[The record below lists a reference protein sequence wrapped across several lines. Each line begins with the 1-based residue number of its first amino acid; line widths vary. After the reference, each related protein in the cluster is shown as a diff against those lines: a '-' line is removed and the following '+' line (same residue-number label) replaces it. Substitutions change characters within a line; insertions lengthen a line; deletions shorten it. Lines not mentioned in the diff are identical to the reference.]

1 MSLAGA
7 CLLARWCPAWRW
19 CELGPGS
26 GVEGRNL
33 SSRADGRRA
42 ERRRSVWRSIQTNA
56 HRLLQGLKPQRLS
69 RALAVRLHWLHV
81 SSWLAR
87 SRAGE
92 KFVSFIP
99 AVSDDAGKAI
109 RRGWVKRWRMHFVE
123 PDRTSPTSHGRST
136 RRRELDQLIR
146 PLLPDRA
153 DPDPQGHQ
161 RLVGA
166 LGHAEVQAVAPPS
179 SAREPVPGGDPNG
192 SLDLFAH
199 WEWGPAD
206 G

>member
-1 MSLAGA
+1 MEVVRAWSGLRGGRSEPVVPRRRAASGAPQVGLALNPDKRASSAARTQTAAALTSTSGSTSLVTRFVLAGA
-7 CLLARWCPAWRW
+7 EQGWR
-19 CELGPGS
+19 EVRQLHPG
-26 GVEGRNL
+26 GL
-33 SSRADGRRA
+33 
-42 ERRRSVWRSIQTNA
+42 RRRREGDPPRVGQ
-56 HRLLQGLKPQRLS
+56 
-69 RALAVRLHWLHV
+69 ALAPALCG
-81 SSWLAR
+81 
-87 SRAGE
+87 AG
-92 KFVSFIP
+92 
-99 AVSDDAGKAI
+99 
-109 RRGWVKRWRMHFVE
+109 
-123 PDRTSPTSHGRST
+123 RTSPTSHGRST

-199 WEWGPAD
+199 WEWGAAD
-206 G
+206 GSMTGTR